1 MVLGKQDPAMQMD
14 LVQVEYVPAH
24 CRSVGLGEL

>member
-14 LVQVEYVPAH
+14 LVQAEYVPTH